1 MLRDLNEALAEAS
14 THDALTGLPNRRRMT
29 ERLRET
35 HALQQRTGLSWCVA
49 MLDVDHFKKVND
61 THGHDAGDVVLVQVS
76 RVLQAGLRGSDACAR
91 WGGEEFMVLLT
102 DTQLGAA
109 TEVLNRLRES
119 IASRDVVAN
128 GEVLRV
134 TASLGVAQGRRG
146 EPYSEALKRADEAL
160 YRAKRSG
167 RNRVECE
174 ADAAA
179 ES

>member
-1 MLRDLNEALAEAS
+1 MKGILVRLVIVCALAGAAIYS
-14 THDALTGLPNRRRMT
+14 LPEGWRMT
-29 ERLRET
+29 EL
-35 HALQQRTGLSWCVA
+35 A
-49 MLDVDHFKKVND
+49 
-61 THGHDAGDVVLVQVS
+61 
-76 RVLQAGLRGSDACAR
+76 
-91 WGGEEFMVLLT
+91 
-102 DTQLGAA
+102 
-109 TEVLNRLRES
+109 

-179 ES
+179 ER